1 MCSGKLQVGIKIQC
15 QAWLSEDHVLGTKKV
30 RDFFVVLAPLTGSMC
45 WVQSK
50 GILGRRLMLD
60 FFDCLC
66 WREKDTQRYRPRER
80 ELKWRHR
87 CAHTVTEDRWCWSML
102 YLCWVFWHSP
112 ASVLQLSTGPTCLL
126 MFLSVGTYMVWI
138 TPHPWNSKFF
148 FFSPHDH
155 PIQLFL
161 SFCSRLVMCVGS
173 NIMSSTTI
181 DVCL

>member
-1 MCSGKLQVGIKIQC
+1 
-15 QAWLSEDHVLGTKKV
+15 
-30 RDFFVVLAPLTGSMC
+30 
-45 WVQSK
+45 
-50 GILGRRLMLD
+50 
-60 FFDCLC
+60 
-66 WREKDTQRYRPRER
+66 
-80 ELKWRHR
+80 
-87 CAHTVTEDRWCWSML
+87 
-102 YLCWVFWHSP
+102 
-112 ASVLQLSTGPTCLL
+112 